1 MSAAPAVRAWRPG
14 RPLDLRA
21 TAGPLRHGSDPSWA
35 RVPGGF
41 AKASLT
47 PEGPGAQMVTAS
59 PGAAEVRIEAYGPGA
74 AWLADT
80 LPRLL
85 GDGDDDTG
93 FEPPPPL
100 REVRRRRPGIRVPRT
115 GLVLETLVPVVL
127 AQKVTGKEAGTSY
140 ARLLRRFAE
149 PIGVG
154 PFPQLL
160 VPPPAEVWRQ
170 VPSWE
175 WHTAGVGPERS
186 RTIVAAAARAAALER
201 LVEVPPTTAREA
213 MMSLPG
219 VGVWTAAEVA
229 QRALGDADAIS
240 VGDYH
245 LARRV
250 VHALTGRRD
259 GDDAEMLALIADQLG
274 HRFRIQRLVEV
285 GGLGPA
291 RRGPRYAGRDYRAI

>member
-1 MSAAPAVRAWRPG
+1 MSGAPVVRDWRPG

-21 TAGPLRHGSDPSWA
+21 TAGPLRHGTDPSWA
-35 RVPGGF
+35 RVAGGF

-47 PEGPGAQMVTAS
+47 PDGPGVQVVTAA
-59 PGAAEVRIEAYGPGA
+59 PGGGEVRLAAFGEGA
-74 AWLADT
+74 AWLAEN

-85 GDGDDDTG
+85 GHGDDDAG
-93 FEPPPPL
+93 FEPPEPL
-100 REVRRRRPGIRVPRT
+100 REVRRRHPGIRVPRT

-140 ARLLRRFAE
+140 ARLLRRFGE

-154 PFPQLL
+154 PCPELV
-160 VPPPAEVWRQ
+160 VPPPAAVWRQ

-175 WHTAGVGPERS
+175 WHKAGVGPERS
-186 RTIVAAAARAAALER
+186 RTVVAAAGRAAALER
-201 LVEVPPTTAREA
+201 LVDERPDRAREA
-213 MMSLPG
+213 MMALPG
-219 VGVWTAAEVA
+219 IGVWTAAEVA

-245 LARRV
+245 LARMV
-250 VHALTGRRD
+250 VFALTGRRD
-259 GDDAEMLALIADQLG
+259 GTDAEMLSLLTDQVG
-274 HRFRIQRLVEV
+274 HRFRVQRLVEI
-285 GGLGPA
+285 GRLGPE